1 MTQRAR
7 KLSVRCHH
15 FHVFV
20 RCPQG
25 PKLNPLLLGV
35 SAAGSIAEKHD
46 GGDRERFPE
55 RRAKAEPLGRLP
67 VPSGS
72 LENLVKRYEGVPHRR
87 WKRQAAVALPP
98 LVMLVVWM
106 FSWRWEILC
115 PHGVLPRPLEM
126 LGWLLLAILAASHRP
141 WGGTSLGL
149 GAFVLVP
156 SIERLGTVPTVL
168 VAAVALILAD
178 SLRQAAAVPP
188 GKKLEASLQS
198 LSWVHLSLPPL
209 VAAVLLAGLGRTGMG
224 PAEISPSTLSPI
236 FLEVTVPGLVFVL
249 ALHLV
254 ALACQRWRSAV
265 GMAREFPGALGASP
279 WPPAYLALDGA
290 AWVLGA
296 LVTEAARRAG
306 WGWLVPLVLAIALL
320 AAEAARNDIL
330 RGVSDHRAGDL
341 ERLQEAHVRILAE
354 TAGMGEIAQ
363 QILTECHNVLPVHH
377 FQFERLWGDDS
388 QAEPRSWS
396 AGHRGTVSPGEPRPE
411 ARPRMLPGV
420 HRRADWKVLEKFLVA
435 EGETLAVVRLWCDP
449 RSIKPG
455 AEELLTTLVPQMAS
469 SVHRARLDRE
479 AKLDPLTG
487 VPVRRILERR
497 LQKAYR
503 DCCEEGRS
511 MAVIMCDIDFFK
523 KVNDTHGHAAGD
535 AALVAFARAL
545 EAARRETDLLCRYGG
560 EEFTLLL
567 ENTAGAK
574 ALQLAERLRKAVED
588 IPLVYEGRSIPLT
601 MSTGVAAFPELH
613 IKTASELQLLADE
626 ALYQAKA
633 SGRNR
638 CLLNIGRGAYLTV
651 DGERLGN
658 SSSDLRLP
666 HVLG

>member
-1 MTQRAR
+1 M
-7 KLSVRCHH
+7 
-15 FHVFV
+15 
-20 RCPQG
+20 
-25 PKLNPLLLGV
+25 
-35 SAAGSIAEKHD
+35 E
-46 GGDRERFPE
+46 
-55 RRAKAEPLGRLP
+55 
-67 VPSGS
+67 
-72 LENLVKRYEGVPHRR
+72 RYENVRQRR
-87 WKRQAAVALPP
+87 WKQRLAVILPP
-98 LVMLVVWM
+98 AVLLLAWALA
-106 FSWRWEILC
+106 WRWPILC

-141 WGGTSLGL
+141 WGGTTLGI

-156 SIERLGTVPTVL
+156 GIERLGTVPTVV
-168 VAAVALILAD
+168 VAAVALALAD
-178 SLRQAAAVPP
+178 SLRQAAAVPQ
-188 GKKLEASLQS
+188 GKKLEASFQS
-198 LSWVHLSLPPL
+198 LAWLHLSLPPL
-209 VAAVLLAGLGRTGMG
+209 VAAVLLAGLGRRSLGAAEATSSALGSVLLEIVV
-224 PAEISPSTLSPI
+224 PALIFVST
-236 FLEVTVPGLVFVL
+236 
-249 ALHLV
+249 LHLV
-254 ALACQRWRSAV
+254 ALACQRWRSAA
-265 GMAREFPGALGASP
+265 GADAAFPGALGASP
-279 WPPAYLALDGA
+279 WPPAYLALDGV
-290 AWVLGA
+290 AWILGA
-296 LVTEAARRAG
+296 WVTEAAERAG
-306 WGWLVPLVLAIALL
+306 WGWLVPLALAIALL

-341 ERLQEAHVRILAE
+341 ERLQEAHVRILSE

-363 QILTECHNVLPVHH
+363 QILTECLNVLPVHH
-377 FQFERLWGDDS
+377 FQFERLWDDDS
-388 QAEPRSWS
+388 QSEPRSWS
-396 AGHRGTVSPGEPRPE
+396 AGQRGTVAPGEPRPE
-411 ARPRMLPGV
+411 PRPRMLPGV
-420 HRRADWKVLEKFLVA
+420 HRRVDWKILEKSLVA
-435 EGETLAVVRLWCDP
+435 EGEPLAVVRLWCDP
-449 RSIKPG
+449 RRIKPG

-523 KVNDTHGHAAGD
+523 KVNDTYGHAAGD

-567 ENTAGAK
+567 EDTAGPK

-588 IPLVYEGRSIPLT
+588 IDLVYEGQKIPLT
-601 MSTGVAAFPELH
+601 MSNGVAAFPELH

-626 ALYQAKA
+626 ALYQAKE

-638 CLLNIGRGAYLTV
+638 CLLNLGRGSYLTV
-651 DGERLGN
+651 DGQRLGEP
-658 SSSDLRLP
+658 SSGPQWP